1 MLQIFARRAFCKKQ
15 PLPLS
20 SASETRTPFS
30 NMRNPAT
37 QLRFLSCN
45 AFRLFGA
52 MMALAVLF
60 TLGCGAPSSA
70 VGPTTTSGS
79 TPSGTVPHFEHVVLI
94 VEENSGFT
102 DVIDGSAMPYLKS
115 LAAQYGLATQ
125 YYANTHPSV
134 GNYFMLTAGDIVT
147 TDDGFT
153 GEVKVDNVVRQLL
166 AAGKTWKSYAESRG
180 DATLYV
186 KRHDPLSYFSDVV
199 ENSAQMQNLV
209 LFSQFS
215 TDLANNSLPNFSFIV
230 PNLVD
235 DGHDA
240 PLQVADNWL
249 KLNIAPLISNPT
261 FQKDGLLIIVFDE
274 AAGTDTTHD
283 GGHVAAVIISAKAK
297 KGFQSTTFYQHE
309 STLRLI
315 LEALGVSHFPGASS
329 SAPDMGEFF

>member
-1 MLQIFARRAFCKKQ
+1 MSFLQR
-15 PLPLS
+15 
-20 SASETRTPFS
+20 
-30 NMRNPAT
+30 
-37 QLRFLSCN
+37 
-45 AFRLFGA
+45 FRLFGA
-52 MMALAVLF
+52 ILALVLLF

-70 VGPTTTSGS
+70 VEPTTTAGS
-79 TPSGTVPHFEHVVLI
+79 TPSGTVPQFEHVVLI

-125 YYANTHPSV
+125 YYANTHPSL

-215 TDLANNSLPNFSFIV
+215 TDLASNSLPNFSFIV

-240 PLQVADNWL
+240 PLQVADTWL
-249 KLNIAPLISNPT
+249 KSQYRPLDLEPT

-274 AAGTDTTHD
+274 AAGTDTTHG
-283 GGHVAAVIISAKAK
+283 GGHVAAVIISAQGKEGVPVDYFLSAREHVAADSGSARRLALPGRILFRARHGRVLLK
-297 KGFQSTTFYQHE
+297 SIAHNSGRGVLRAFLTTRPP
-309 STLRLI
+309 L
-315 LEALGVSHFPGASS
+315 AL
-329 SAPDMGEFF
+329 

>member
-1 MLQIFARRAFCKKQ
+1 MQ
-15 PLPLS
+15 
-20 SASETRTPFS
+20 
-30 NMRNPAT
+30 NPVD
-37 QLRFLSCN
+37 QLSCLPRN
-45 AFRLFGA
+45 TFRLLGA
-52 MMALAVLF
+52 IMALTLLL

-70 VGPTTTSGS
+70 VGPTSTTGP
-79 TPSGTVPHFEHVVLI
+79 TPPGTIPHFEHVVLV
-94 VEENSGFT
+94 VEENSSYT

-125 YYANTHPSV
+125 YYANTHPSL
-134 GNYFMLTAGDIVT
+134 GNYFMLTTGQIVT

-153 GEVKVDNVVRQLL
+153 GKVNVDNVVRQLL

-186 KRHDPLSYFSDVV
+186 KRHDPLSYFSDVI
-199 ENSAQMQNLV
+199 ENSAQMQNLAS
-209 LFSQFS
+209 FSQFS
-215 TDLANNSLPNFSFIV
+215 ADLANNALPNFSFIV
-230 PNLVD
+230 PNLLD

-240 PLQVADNWL
+240 PLQVADTWL
-249 KLNIAPLISNPT
+249 NVNIAPLISNPT

-274 AAGTDTTHD
+274 AAGTDKTNG

-297 KGFQSTTFYQHE
+297 KGFRSTTLYQHE

-315 LEALGVSHFPGASS
+315 LEALGVSHLPGASS